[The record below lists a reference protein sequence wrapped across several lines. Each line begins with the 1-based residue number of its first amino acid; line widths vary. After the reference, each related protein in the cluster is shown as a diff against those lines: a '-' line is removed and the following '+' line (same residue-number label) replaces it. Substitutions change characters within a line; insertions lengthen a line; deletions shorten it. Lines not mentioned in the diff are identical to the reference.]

1 MVTRRFLLP
10 AALLPAASLFLLPAA
25 PRAQP
30 GVDQPQPRLPTE
42 PLVIETAR
50 GATHRFTVEMAL
62 APDQQMIGLMFRP
75 QVAPDEGMLFDWGV
89 PRESAMWMRNTI
101 ASLDMVFIRA
111 DGRINRIAE
120 RTVPQSLNTIESRG
134 PVRATLELAAGTAAR
149 LDLRPGDLV
158 RQRIFGNAA

>member
-75 QVAPDEGMLFDWGV
+75 QVAPLSKKIHLPSFNDVGLHIV
-89 PRESAMWMRNTI
+89 SVRSAARALSFI
-101 ASLDMVFIRA
+101 ASNHSCPLLISF
-111 DGRINRIAE
+111 
-120 RTVPQSLNTIESRG
+120 P
-134 PVRATLELAAGTAAR
+134 ATK
-149 LDLRPGDLV
+149 V
-158 RQRIFGNAA
+158 CICF